1 MKPTDFP
8 RVRLESPFPRMGNK
22 NWTEERKRK
31 KKTRWSQLTNSEI
44 DRRFNESTVNP
55 KAAFHPPER
64 LPKNGSGGGTHYAS
78 KALYSCGVH
87 PQFHHL
93 LVTHRR
99 LQQGPLPFSSLS
111 YWESPPLF
119 LEKGLN
125 FLTTEALTI
134 TFLRWKW
141 NSSCLTCGAWPLAQL
156 SGAQE
161 PKSQFRLQGWVF
173 SQFLADGLLWM
184 VETGTVG
191 HLLRIY

>member
-1 MKPTDFP
+1 MKPHRFSTCQTWK
-8 RVRLESPFPRMGNK
+8 PFSSYGKQKLNRGK
-22 NWTEERKRK
+22 EKK

-64 LPKNGSGGGTHYAS
+64 LPKNGSGGWTHYAS

-99 LQQGPLPFSSLS
+99 LQQGSLPFSSLS

-134 TFLRWKW
+134 TFLLWKW
-141 NSSCLTCGAWPLAQL
+141 NSSCLTCGSWPLAQL